1 MIIKKTLGA
10 LHTQKKVLYKCQTNK
25 IETKEIATF
34 HNEIF
39 TRGIILY

>member
-1 MIIKKTLGA
+1 MIIKKTLSV
-10 LHTQKKVLYKCQTNK
+10 LHTHRKSTLQMSNK
-25 IETKEIATF
+25 IKTKEIATF